1 MAERARRPKG
11 AERNQD
17 RDLTAALRAALGP
30 LELVGLQPEVRDGIA
45 YLEGTVATP
54 LQRDRAEELA
64 RGVPGIRGV
73 VNELVVERVSPT
85 DTPRMLEL
93 EPVAD
98 VDVELEGL
106 GTIPGTE
113 PDLNLTLGTNDPAE
127 AADGSEPY
135 YPPTD
140 PVVKPAPRKK
150 GDIRIVGG
158 FARDS
163 MDLPIEPEDYPA
175 RLQRGDDEIA
185 ADVKL
190 ALEEDAATTDLDVWV
205 AVRRGVV
212 HLRGRVKSIED
223 AELAE
228 EVASRVPGVVE
239 VREELDVEGL

>member
-1 MAERARRPKG
+1 
-11 AERNQD
+11 
-17 RDLTAALRAALGP
+17 
-30 LELVGLQPEVRDGIA
+30 
-45 YLEGTVATP
+45 
-54 LQRDRAEELA
+54 
-64 RGVPGIRGV
+64 
-73 VNELVVERVSPT
+73 
-85 DTPRMLEL
+85 
-93 EPVAD
+93 
-98 VDVELEGL
+98 
-106 GTIPGTE
+106 
-113 PDLNLTLGTNDPAE
+113 
-127 AADGSEPY
+127 
-135 YPPTD
+135 
-140 PVVKPAPRKK
+140 VVKPAPRKK